1 MVAQSRL
8 AAPPTPWS
16 RRLAE
21 AAIDPSAYVHS
32 FSQIIGD
39 VRISANVLVSP
50 GTSIRADE
58 GSPFHIGAN
67 TNIQDGVVIHGLQ
80 EGRVNGDDGQ
90 SYSVWVGSNTSIT
103 HMALIHGP
111 CYVGDDCFIGFR
123 STIFNA
129 RVGKG
134 CIVMMHA
141 LVQDVEIP
149 PGKYVPSGAV
159 ITTQQQA
166 NRLPDAQDI
175 DIHFAKHV
183 IGIND
188 ALRQGYRCAADIEC
202 IVPIRDESNPAPRGT
217 NGKPTPRTHAQV
229 SSMFMTSQTLDTVRS
244 LLAQGCRLAV
254 EFADER
260 RFKANSWVSG
270 PAIQAAR
277 EPEAVSALE
286 TVLREHTGEYVRL
299 IGIDP
304 KAKRRVSETII
315 QRPDGKPIEANVSGG
330 KFAATPAAPAGVA
343 YQPANGGLLSPE
355 AAQQV
360 HSLLSQGYR
369 IGTEHAD
376 ERRFRANSWQSCAP
390 IAATRAPEVLAALEG
405 CLQEHTGEY
414 VRIIGIDPKAKRRVA
429 ETIIQHPNGKRPSGG
444 DAAPTQGYNT
454 VSHRSGGGGM
464 LDAAVLDMVRSLLAQ
479 GCRLAVEFADER
491 RFKANSWVSGPA
503 IQAAREPE
511 AVSALET
518 VLREHTGEY
527 VRLIGI
533 DPKAKRRVSETII
546 QRPNG
551 KPAPASAPAAG
562 GYSPAPAYAPGP
574 TRSSSLSSEVL
585 DMVRSLLAQGCRL
598 AVEFAD
604 ARRFKANSWVSG
616 PTLQAAREPEA
627 VSALETVLREHT
639 GEYVRL
645 IGIDP
650 KAKRRVAEL
659 IIQRP

>member
-1 MVAQSRL
+1 M
-8 AAPPTPWS
+8 
-16 RRLAE
+16 AE

-39 VRISANVLVSP
+39 VRIGANVLVSP

-67 TNIQDGVVIHGLQ
+67 TNIQDGVVMHGLQ

-159 ITTQQQA
+159 ITSQQQA

-202 IVPIRDESNPAPRGT
+202 IVPIRDESSPAAPGT
-217 NGKPTPRTHAQV
+217 NGKPTPKTHAQV

-260 RFKANSWVSG
+260 RFRANSWVSG

-277 EPEAVSALE
+277 EPEVVSALE
-286 TVLREHTGEYVRL
+286 NVLREHAGEYVRI

-304 KAKRRVSETII
+304 KAKRRVAETVI
-315 QRPDGKPIEANVSGG
+315 QRPDGKPVEANSSSG
-330 KFAATPAAPAGVA
+330 KFAMTPAAPPGGSHR
-343 YQPANGGLLSPE
+343 PGNGGLLSPE

-360 HSLLSQGYR
+360 QSLLSQGYR

-376 ERRFRANSWQSCAP
+376 ERRFRANSWQNCAP
-390 IAATRAPEVLAALEG
+390 IAATREPEVLAALEG
-405 CLQEHTGEY
+405 CLQEHAGEY

-429 ETIIQHPNGKRPSGG
+429 ETIIQHPNGKQPSGG
-444 DAAPTQGYNT
+444 AAAPAQGYNT
-454 VSHRSGGGGM
+454 VSHRASGGGM
-464 LDAAVLDMVRSLLAQ
+464 LDAAVLDMVRSLLSQ
-479 GCRLAVEFADER
+479 GHRLGVEFADERRFRANSWVSGPAIQAAREPEVVSALENVLREHAGEYVRIIGIDPKAKRRVAETVIQRPNGRPVSGGAATASTPAAGGYSPAPAHAPGPMRSSSLSSEVLDQLRHLLGQGHRIGVEFADVR

-511 AVSALET
+511 AAAALET
-518 VLREHTGEY
+518 VLREH
-527 VRLIGI
+527 
-533 DPKAKRRVSETII
+533 A
-546 QRPNG
+546 
-551 KPAPASAPAAG
+551 
-562 GYSPAPAYAPGP
+562 
-574 TRSSSLSSEVL
+574 
-585 DMVRSLLAQGCRL
+585 
-598 AVEFAD
+598 
-604 ARRFKANSWVSG
+604 
-616 PTLQAAREPEA
+616 
-627 VSALETVLREHT
+627 